1 MDKPVIICIAP
12 HNVLPWGNTGA
23 FSKLFGNRTTV
34 WAAAPIL
41 FKIPLL
47 RPILERYGTFSANKK
62 GILKALSDGYNV
74 GVVLDGIAG
83 MFCEAKLGHEEL
95 YLRARKAI
103 CAVALRAGCS
113 IIPAYT
119 FGCNDCATVL
129 QDPFG
134 LLRRLSIRLDISL
147 TPFLGRW
154 GLPMGPPKRVPLVVA
169 FGDPL
174 SYPKIGDE
182 QADIRSEVDAHHGE
196 LLNAFA
202 QIYDTWKQ
210 AYGWT
215 GNMTFV

>member
-1 MDKPVIICIAP
+1 MIICIAP

-95 YLRARKAI
+95 YLRARKVRNTKWRSTSSVGVSGQVRGRI
-103 CAVALRAGCS
+103 RAGYLAMEHHPCAA
-113 IIPAYT
+113 PALL
-119 FGCNDCATVL
+119 FCACNVHATYIRAGML
-129 QDPFG
+129 RHG
-134 LLRRLSIRLDISL
+134 L
-147 TPFLGRW
+147 
-154 GLPMGPPKRVPLVVA
+154 
-169 FGDPL
+169 
-174 SYPKIGDE
+174 
-182 QADIRSEVDAHHGE
+182 HGV
-196 LLNAFA
+196 
-202 QIYDTWKQ
+202 
-210 AYGWT
+210 
-215 GNMTFV
+215 M